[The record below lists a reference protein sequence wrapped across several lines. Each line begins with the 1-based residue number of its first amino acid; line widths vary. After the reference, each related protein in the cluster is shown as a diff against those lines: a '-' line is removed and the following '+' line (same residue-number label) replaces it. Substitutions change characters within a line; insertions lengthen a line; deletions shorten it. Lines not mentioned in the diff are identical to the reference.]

1 MPLPTQL
8 GQPCWEVAQ
17 VAKVIS
23 VNAQVNTQSVDYF
36 LAAHSPFRYIT
47 NFRNP
52 GNELN
57 EEAVFED
64 IFSEGRGE
72 VLAGVKGEP
81 GTGKSHLVHW
91 LKLRTDFAVQ
101 SGEKGFGNVV
111 RVLVERKNGSLKD
124 ALSQIV
130 EQLGSDFEDQLAR
143 VKGAIEKLSA
153 ETARATLL
161 AKLALEVGYHWQE
174 RGRVLPNSLRH
185 LGQALQSKGVG
196 RWLMRKGGTIDR
208 VIGRLT
214 EVSTVEERETFPLFE
229 AVDLEPKT
237 QFLSADENAQQV
249 RAFFDDM
256 EMEPEVREEALKVLN
271 TALRDAVREL
281 TGLSGS
287 TLQDVFI
294 EIRRKLGKKKVL
306 TLFIEDVS
314 VTGLDRDV
322 LTALEP
328 QSRNDLCRLVAVV
341 GITSNAFGRLEQA
354 QRDRVTPAFEIGAE
368 MTLRWSGDEEEV
380 AKFTARYL
388 NAVRFNDKEIK
399 NLAKSRFGRDVPSS
413 KCTDCGVRVDCHK
426 IFGSVKLAD
435 DVEIGMFPFTKR
447 APQALLSKLKVGA
460 DTTGVA
466 RSQRGLLENVLGPI
480 LRDSRTALEEKEFP
494 RIAAIPLHAV
504 PMPSWESLENSY
516 LGGALWDEGNK
527 RRLRM
532 LADFW
537 VTPGTADQLAA
548 ELAPLIKPFRFPPFA
563 KAPKKLEPKAGQTE
577 KKSDSPP
584 PPPEANATLTKL
596 LTSLQEWSRG
606 SQLQR
611 DTQFRELLSDMIS
624 RSILWEDERS
634 VPYIPQEFKLR
645 VANAAFPKIQGQ
657 TANPANQPYFLDL
670 PRGEETRSVLSAL
683 AQFKHRGGSSWNFPS
698 GELHKRTISRW
709 LRKNRARTV
718 ATTIPASPLDRL
730 DAVHAAAKVL
740 ALAAM
745 IRDRKSLTD
754 EPVECIRRMFAPLW
768 DEQTKPVI
776 LSQEMRELVSDLEK
790 RHSSLREI
798 VLREVGAGQGRVEAK
813 DFVDPQP
820 LLTAVDSLQTELKID
835 PLPPG
840 FNEGAWKARFYHAA
854 NLAVYSDLAPRLA
867 AERKR
872 IGEKAAESLAV
883 IRKGGCDEKDPQVA
897 LKEWLH
903 QFIEV
908 IELQRGGK
916 GKSPILPH
924 PNEAFDELWS
934 QGGFRKRGDVWA
946 TALSSGM
953 KLEKVAPHDV
963 LTFNPA
969 TLADLATSLNIADR
983 HLKEVDAVLTGLEK
997 ELEGKGGGNRDA
1009 LLAELAA
1016 FPLAESSASN
1026 AGSEANE

>member
-143 VKGAIEKLSA
+143 VKEAIEKLSA

-174 RGRVLPNSLRH
+174 RGRSALPNSLRH
-185 LGQALQSKGVG
+185 LGQALQSQGVG
-196 RWLMRKGGTIDR
+196 RWLMRTGGTIDR
-208 VIGRLT
+208 VIVRLT
-214 EVSTVEERETFPLFE
+214 AVRPVDEPFPLFE
-229 AVDLEPKT
+229 AVELEPKT

-256 EMEPEVREEALKVLN
+256 EMEPEIRDEALKVLN

-294 EIRRKLGKKKVL
+294 EIRRKLGKTRTL
-306 TLFIEDVS
+306 ALFIEDVS
-314 VTGLDRDV
+314 FSGLDRDV
-322 LTALEP
+322 INALEP
-328 QSRNDLCRLVAVV
+328 QPRNDLCRLVAVV
-341 GITSNAFGRLEQA
+341 GITSNAWGLLERA
-354 QRDRVTPAFEIGAE
+354 QQDRVTPAFEIGAE
-368 MTLRWSGDEEEV
+368 MTRRWSGDEEEV

-388 NAVRFNDKEIK
+388 NAVRFNDNEIK

-413 KCTDCGVRVDCHK
+413 KCKDCGVRVDCHK

-466 RSQRGLLENVLGPI
+466 RSQRGLLVNVLGPI

-494 RIAAIPLHAV
+494 RIAAIPLQAV

-537 VTPGTADQLAA
+537 VTPGTADHLAA

-577 KKSDSPP
+577 KKSDSSP

-606 SQLQR
+606 SQLQH

-634 VPYIPQEFKLR
+634 VPFIPQEFKLR
-645 VANAAFPKIQGQ
+645 VATAAFPRIEGQ
-657 TANPANQPYFLDL
+657 TANPVSRPYFLDL
-670 PRGEETRSVLSAL
+670 PRDEETRSLLSAL

-698 GELHKRTISRW
+698 GELYKRTVSRW

-718 ATTIPASPLDRL
+718 ATTIPVSPLDRL

-883 IRKGGCDEKDPQVA
+883 IRKGGCDQTDPQAA
-897 LKEWLH
+897 LKEWLR

-916 GKSPILPH
+916 EKPPILPH

-983 HLKEVDAVLTGLEK
+983 HLKQVDAVLTGLEK

-1016 FPLAESSASN
+1016 FPLAESSASD